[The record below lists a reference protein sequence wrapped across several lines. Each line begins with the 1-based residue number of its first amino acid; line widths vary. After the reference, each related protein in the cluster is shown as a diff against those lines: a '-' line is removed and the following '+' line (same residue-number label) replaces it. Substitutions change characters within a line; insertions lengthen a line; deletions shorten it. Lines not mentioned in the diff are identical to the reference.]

1 MLMNA
6 PALLKEVLVA
16 LKDLYEKGEE
26 HIIYTSKLP
35 ITEEDRMAILDTL
48 GEGQVKIT
56 LQAKGQRIE
65 WRETGIYG
73 VWIGVFF
80 DRDNKPLLE
89 TLEMTYFPRLASAQR
104 EDVAE
109 SIKVLEDR
117 LKELFR
123 YLENDKGLDL
133 KKESHP

>member
-6 PALLKEVLVA
+6 PALLNEILLA

-35 ITEEDRMAILDTL
+35 ITEEDRTAILDAL
-48 GEGQVKIT
+48 GQGQIKIT
-56 LQAKGQRIE
+56 LQAKGQRVE

-80 DRDNKPLLE
+80 DRDDKPLLE
-89 TLEMTYFPRLASAQR
+89 TVEIAYFPKLASAQK
-104 EDVAE
+104 EDLIE
-109 SIKVLEDR
+109 SIRVLEDR
-117 LKELFR
+117 LKDLFK
-123 YLENDKGLDL
+123 YIDADKEVDP
-133 KKESHP
+133 KKGHHP